1 MHKPKR
7 WREITERQTEVGR
20 ERSLRQGMVVLR
32 NMTQR
37 LRRKRYSREFKT
49 QETKGPLRDKKRGI
63 ERL

>member
-1 MHKPKR
+1 MHRPKR
-7 WREITERQTEVGR
+7 WREISEGKTEGER
-20 ERSLRQGMVVLR
+20 ERGMVILR
-32 NMTQR
+32 DRGTRR

>member
-1 MHKPKR
+1 MHRPKR
-7 WREITERQTEVGR
+7 WREISERKTEGER
-20 ERSLRQGMVVLR
+20 ERGMVILR
-32 NMTQR
+32 DRGTRR